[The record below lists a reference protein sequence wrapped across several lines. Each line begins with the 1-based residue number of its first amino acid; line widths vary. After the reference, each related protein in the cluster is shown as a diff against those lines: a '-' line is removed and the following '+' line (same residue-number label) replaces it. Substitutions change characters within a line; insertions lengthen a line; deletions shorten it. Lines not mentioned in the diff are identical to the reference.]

1 MLTIPWP
8 AFADCSCEHVKLVE
22 KMSILEILQTGL
34 ITSEKQQKELIKT
47 LKPELEPNQ
56 DVFIYVSQ
64 KYGSGGGRFS
74 ILQSNATGN
83 NIVVDLVFKIGVFE
97 AGVSS
102 LNQRVLFLQV
112 HEGCQIDEVS
122 VVKRD

>member
-1 MLTIPWP
+1 
-8 AFADCSCEHVKLVE
+8 
-22 KMSILEILQTGL
+22 MSILEILQTGL

-47 LKPELEPNQ
+47 LKPELEPTQ

>member
-1 MLTIPWP
+1 
-8 AFADCSCEHVKLVE
+8 
-22 KMSILEILQTGL
+22 MSILEILQTGL

-56 DVFIYVSQ
+56 DVFIYVSE
-64 KYGSGGGRFS
+64 KHGSGAGSYS
-74 ILQSNATGN
+74 IIESSVSGK
-83 NIVVDLVFKIGVFE
+83 NIEINLEFKLGAFE

-112 HEGCQIDEVS
+112 HEGCQIDKVS